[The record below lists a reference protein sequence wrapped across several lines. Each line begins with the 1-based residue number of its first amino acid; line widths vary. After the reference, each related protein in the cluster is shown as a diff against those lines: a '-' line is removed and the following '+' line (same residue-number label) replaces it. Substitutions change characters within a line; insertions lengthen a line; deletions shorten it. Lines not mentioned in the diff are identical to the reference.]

1 MTRFLRTKLA
11 RRAGI
16 VMAGL
21 LLASITSGPVVA
33 APLGAVSGKVCIE
46 RNGEGHAHARV
57 KKGFSP
63 SLDPNSVEDANVQV
77 TPARVAG
84 GAGSVTVDLYVH
96 VIKNTSGA
104 GELLDSDIAAQI
116 SVMNQAYSGTQATG
130 AANTPF
136 RFDLVN
142 TDRTVNNTWY
152 TAGPGSAGE
161 AQMKAALHEGG
172 ASDLNVYTTNPGG
185 GLLGWS
191 TFPWNYA
198 GNPTGDGVV
207 IKYTSL
213 PGGPN
218 EPAYNLGDTLVHEAG
233 HWLGLY
239 HTFQGGCKRQGD
251 LVSDTPAE
259 RSPAYGCPTGRN
271 SCRNKPGLDP
281 IRNFMDY
288 TDDSCM
294 YEFTAGQATRML
306 DAWNAYR
313 A

>member
-1 MTRFLRTKLA
+1 MTRFLRSKPA

-21 LLASITSGPVVA
+21 LLASLTSGPVA
-33 APLGAVSGKVCIE
+33 ATPVGAVSDKVCIE
-46 RNGEGHAHARV
+46 GEHADHAHARV

-63 SLDPNSVEDANVQV
+63 RLDPNSVEE
-77 TPARVAG
+77 AG
-84 GAGSVTVDLYVH
+84 VRIASSRMLGGSGSVTVNVYVH

-104 GELLDSDIAAQI
+104 GELLDSDIASQI
-116 SVMNQAYSGTQATG
+116 SVMNQAFSGGQTTG
-130 AANTPF
+130 AANTSF
-136 RFDLVN
+136 QFTLVN
-142 TDRTVNNTWY
+142 TDRTVNNSWF
-152 TAGPGSAGE
+152 TAQPGSSAE
-161 AQMKAALHEGG
+161 TQMKTALHEGD
-172 ASDLNVYTTNPGG
+172 ASDLNVYSTNPSG

-198 GNPTGDGVV
+198 ANQSYDGVV

-239 HTFQGGCKRQGD
+239 HTFQGACRGQGD
-251 LVSDTPAE
+251 FVSDTPAE
-259 RSPAYGCPTGRN
+259 RSPAYGCPVGRN

-294 YEFTAGQATRML
+294 NMFTAGQSARM
-306 DAWNAYR
+306 DGAWTQYR